1 MTTAM
6 TTPTGTDTTT
16 GARRSSW
23 ALWGSA
29 AGLGGVLTNM
39 VFAQSPEESVRS
51 SGDAAAIIDQL
62 SRTSYHVTAITGFA
76 TIVCLLFFAAGLQ
89 RWARA
94 QSADSLALRV
104 APLGLLVSAAA
115 LLVAYGVKGQLAAYL
130 EGGFNE
136 TAYTVEG
143 QYFYFLLDDLAGYF
157 GWFGVTVTAGCLA
170 WLAFRERLLA
180 RWIGALGGVVVMAA
194 AGFLLVFGFTGFS
207 GVVGPVFLL
216 VAGIGM
222 SRQRA

>member
-1 MTTAM
+1 MTTTM
-6 TTPTGTDTTT
+6 TTPATDIPTGT
-16 GARRSSW
+16 RRSTW

-39 VFAQSPEESVRS
+39 VFTQTPDETLRS
-51 SGDAAAIIDQL
+51 SGDGPAIVEAL
-62 SRTSYHVTAITGFA
+62 SRTNYHVSAITGFA

-94 QSADSLALRV
+94 QSVDSLALRV
-104 APLGLLVSAAA
+104 APLGLLASAGA
-115 LLVAYGVKGQLAAYL
+115 LIAAYGVKGQLSAYL

-136 TAYTVEG
+136 TSTTADG
-143 QYFYFLLDDLAGYF
+143 RYFFFLLDDLAGYF

-170 WLAFRERLLA
+170 WVGFRDRLVP
-180 RWIGALGGVVVMAA
+180 RWIGALGALVVVAA
-194 AGFLLVFGFTGFS
+194 SMFLLVFGFTGFS
-207 GVVGPVFLL
+207 GLGAPVFLIA
-216 VAGIGM
+216 AGIGM